1 MADDL
6 KINGFLSVGATMMDS
21 DKAHI
26 AGADN
31 QGGFKQD
38 TIIGLQVSKQVND
51 STSVTGQL
59 VSRGSDDYSTEAA
72 WAFVTYA
79 ANDDLDLRMGRLRVP
94 AFYYSDFLEVGY
106 TYNPIRPAEEVYRLP
121 FSSMDGVDLTQ
132 RFSSGN
138 IDGAVQVY
146 YGRYQGDFENSGST
160 YDADF
165 RNLTGISL
173 SASMG
178 NFGGRLSYNQAELN
192 LQDGTLDGTALED
205 GINAAIGLATLLGD
219 PSAAEDFNIK
229 GHTSQFIA
237 AALTYDNGDYS
248 ALAEWTAFNHETN
261 LLMDD
266 EAWLVSV
273 AKRMGAFTPHLTYS
287 ATKNFYESGN
297 EGKIQKQLPLAT
309 EEESITLGLRYDYDS
324 STALK
329 FEIQHNDEKT
339 YDGADGDSAMLYSV
353 AVDLVF

>member
-1 MADDL
+1 
-6 KINGFLSVGATMMDS
+6 
-21 DKAHI
+21 
-26 AGADN
+26 
-31 QGGFKQD
+31 
-38 TIIGLQVSKQVND
+38 
-51 STSVTGQL
+51 
-59 VSRGSDDYSTEAA
+59 
-72 WAFVTYA
+72 
-79 ANDDLDLRMGRLRVP
+79 
-94 AFYYSDFLEVGY
+94 
-106 TYNPIRPAEEVYRLP
+106 
-121 FSSMDGVDLTQ
+121 MDGVDLTQ

-160 YDADF
+160 YKADF
-165 RNLTGISL
+165 RNLTGISVT
-173 SASMG
+173 SSIG

-192 LQDGTLDGTALED
+192 LQGDTPAGSDLALGQTA
-205 GINAAIGLATLLGD
+205 ATGMANLLGD

-273 AKRMGAFTPHLTYS
+273 AKRIGAFTPHLTYS

-339 YDGADGDSAMLYSV
+339 FDGAYGSDGDSAMLYSV